1 MNVWLTIVVAG
12 LLTYAIRLS
21 FIYLAGRVTMPQ
33 WFMRGLRFVPVA
45 VLSAIIVP
53 ETLTWQGTTSLSW
66 QNPQL
71 WAAIVA
77 VLVGLRVKNV
87 LRRSSRRAWSRSW
100 CSSGCSGNLILEAR
114 FLGRNLVSNDLSC
127 KRQ

>member
-21 FIYLAGRVTMPQ
+21 FIFLTGRVTMPG

-53 ETLTWQGTTSLSW
+53 ETITWQGAPNLSW
-66 QNPQL
+66 QNPQI
-71 WAAIVA
+71 WAAAVA
-77 VLVGLRVKNV
+77 ILVGLRVKNV
-87 LRRSSRRAWSRSW
+87 LIIITA
-100 CSSGCSGNLILEAR
+100 GMAA
-114 FLGRNLVSNDLSC
+114 FLVFQWLLGQV
-127 KRQ
+127 